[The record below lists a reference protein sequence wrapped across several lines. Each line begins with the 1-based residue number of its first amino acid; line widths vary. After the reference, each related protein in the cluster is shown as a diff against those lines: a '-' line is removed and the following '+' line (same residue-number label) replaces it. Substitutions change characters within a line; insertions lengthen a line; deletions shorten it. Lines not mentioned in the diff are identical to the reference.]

1 MAENT
6 KKQDL
11 ATGAELTLE
20 EKINKIKSR
29 EITEAEKNMLT
40 LPAFEAACE
49 AVKKV
54 TQETGLIY
62 SKYFSDHTGNKIYFK
77 PENMQLTGAYKL
89 RGAYYTIGTLTE
101 EERQRGLITA
111 SAGNHAQGVAYAA
124 QCYGV
129 KAVIVMPTT
138 TPLIKVERTK
148 AYGAEVVLYGDVYDQ
163 ACEKAYEL
171 AAEHGYTFIH
181 PFDDLRVATGQ
192 GTIAMEV
199 IQDLPLVDYILVPI
213 GGGGLA
219 TGVSTLAKMLKN
231 NIKVIGVEPSGAA
244 CMKASLENGKVTTV
258 SPVNTI
264 ADGTAVQTPGTKIFP
279 YIQKNLDG
287 IITVDDEELVVAFL
301 DMVENHKMVVENS
314 GLLTVAA
321 LKHLDVKGKKVVSIL
336 SGGNMDVITM
346 SSVVQ
351 NGLIARD
358 RIFTISVLLPDKPG
372 ELVRVSQVIADK
384 RGNVIKLDHNQF
396 FSTNR
401 SAAVEL
407 KITLEA
413 FGTEHK
419 KEIIQALEEAG
430 YKPKQIRPNL

>member
-29 EITEAEKNMLT
+29 EITEAEKIMLT

-301 DMVENHKMVVENS
+301 DMVENHKMIVENS

-413 FGTEHK
+413 FGIEHK